1 MEREPYNP
9 YDYMSE
15 EELYGVVRDLQM
27 YQRELTKEY
36 DRVQLAI
43 LKRHRESFET

>member
-1 MEREPYNP
+1 MEREPHNP
-9 YDYMSE
+9 YELMGE
-15 EELYGVVRDLQM
+15 EELYAVVRDLQM

-36 DRVQLAI
+36 ELVQLAI